1 MLHHEALLQ
10 LTHDRQH
17 ERLRDAEA
25 ERLARQTA
33 RSPAAPPAVDAGR
46 RTRAAPAP
54 RRHPE
59 PWRLRASPE
68 DGEAARGGAASVLY
82 LLGMERR
89 LRIAAV
95 VLVLAWFF
103 VPLLRS
109 SIPAWI
115 PFLAFAALEV
125 QFLVAGWRERE
136 APRGKR
142 GRAPL
147 PEDVEEFGGPEWL
160 EPVLVEAEGHQV
172 WVPADIERGPRVVRP
187 RRSLLPRLEGVL
199 VLAGL
204 VLLLIL
210 LPESGWRGLDEKDQ
224 RRTEARLSR
233 RGGADR
239 RPRRANP
246 LRRPGRGGRDRPA
259 RGRRRRGRGH
269 ERLPDAG
276 DLLPALPARVQGRRG
291 RVQPDRARDR
301 RARARGVAPPRRGR
315 RGRDQLLRVPER
327 GRAGRAARPLARDGG
342 ADDAAAA
349 GGEPAPGEVGARL
362 PRATGVPERRRARPR
377 AGHEPFPLIRSP
389 RRMTEHVPITIGQQ
403 HRPPHPGPSPGR
415 SRWSSR

>member
-1 MLHHEALLQ
+1 
-10 LTHDRQH
+10 
-17 ERLRDAEA
+17 
-25 ERLARQTA
+25 
-33 RSPAAPPAVDAGR
+33 
-46 RTRAAPAP
+46 
-54 RRHPE
+54 
-59 PWRLRASPE
+59 
-68 DGEAARGGAASVLY
+68 
-82 LLGMERR
+82 MERR

-95 VLVLAWFF
+95 ALVLAWFF
-103 VPLLRS
+103 VPLLRN
-109 SIPAWI
+109 SIPAWV
-115 PFLAFAALEV
+115 PFLAFAALEA

-187 RRSLLPRLEGVL
+187 RRKLLPRLEGVL

-204 VLLLIL
+204 VLLLVL
-210 LPESGWRGLDEKDQ
+210 LPEGGWRGLDAADQ
-224 RRTEARLSR
+224 RRTEARLSAEAAR
-233 RGGADR
+233 IAGHDARD
-239 RPRRANP
+239 P

-259 RGRRRRGRGH
+259 RRRRRRGRRH

-301 RARARGVAPPRRGR
+301 RARARGVAPARRGR
-315 RGRDQLLRVPER
+315 RGRDQLLRLPER
-327 GRAGRAARPLARDGG
+327 RRARRAARPLAGNSG

-349 GGEPAPGEVGARL
+349 RGEPDPGEVGAR
-362 PRATGVPERRRARPR
+362 VPGAARVPQRRRARPR
-377 AGHEPFPLIRSP
+377 ARHAAVSPEADVCAHRSDRASAP
-389 RRMTEHVPITIGQQ
+389 R
-403 HRPPHPGPSPGR
+403 
-415 SRWSSR
+415 